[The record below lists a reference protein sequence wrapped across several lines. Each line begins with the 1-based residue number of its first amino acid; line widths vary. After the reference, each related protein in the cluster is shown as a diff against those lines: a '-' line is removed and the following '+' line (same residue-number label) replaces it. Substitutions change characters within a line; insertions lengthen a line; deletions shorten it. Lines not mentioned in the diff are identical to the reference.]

1 MRRTSPPALLKVPT
15 VAAGAGRIGALAV
28 GALAVGAL
36 ALGAVAVGR
45 VVVGRA
51 DVGRVR
57 VARLEVGELVL
68 DGVPVRP
75 GTVLAATGGTAE
87 EVRSER

>member
-1 MRRTSPPALLKVPT
+1 MKRTSPPVLVRVPIVT
-15 VAAGAGRIGALAV
+15 AGAGRVGALAV

-51 DVGRVR
+51 DVGRLR
-57 VARLEVGELVL
+57 VGRLEVQDLVL
-68 DGVPVRP
+68 DGVPVRAGSTLSP
-75 GTVLAATGGTAE
+75 AAGDGTTVPS
-87 EVRSER
+87 RP